1 MPSTGCCRSSSPAER
16 EASGAQDHGRGGI
29 IPAMA
34 HTRRSVLSALP
45 AMAGLPALSSL
56 PQERSAAGP
65 ADPLGV
71 RADFPVAERVLYLN
85 SAYITPS
92 PLPVAAAGADFAR
105 SKAEAP
111 ISLGD
116 MLKKTDEVRAQYA
129 RLVGAGPDEVG
140 FLAATSEGENVVAQA
155 LGLRPGDNVV
165 IDDLHYEAEFVLYS
179 KLARTTGVEMRVAK
193 ARAGAVTA
201 KDLEALV
208 DRRTKLVSVAWVSH
222 QNGFRHDMRPLAD
235 LAHAHGAFFYADG
248 VQAVG
253 MFPVDVKAAGVDAM
267 AAGTYKWL
275 LAGYGVAPFYLRRE
289 MLERIQPDRSG
300 ALHVERETGPR
311 QFEIYKTAKKFE
323 YATLAF
329 GAVYQLGAA
338 LSYLDRVGVERI
350 EAHTVALAHRLQQG
364 LRALGFDLTTPEGN
378 RSSIVAFRVT
388 KAPDEIARH
397 LAETK
402 AQVSLREKGTQVR
415 VSPALFNTTED
426 VDRFLGVTEGLRPRS
441 S

>member
-1 MPSTGCCRSSSPAER
+1 MT
-16 EASGAQDHGRGGI
+16 HNV
-29 IPAMA
+29 AMA
-34 HTRRSVLSALP
+34 HTRRSVLTALP
-45 AMAGLPALSSL
+45 AMAGLQVL
-56 PQERSAAGP
+56 PTFQGEPGGLVSK
-65 ADPLGV
+65 DPLGV
-71 RADFPVAERVLYLN
+71 RADFPVAEKMLYLN

-111 ISLGD
+111 ISLGE

-129 RLVGAGPDEVG
+129 RLVGASPDEIG
-140 FLAATSEGENVVAQA
+140 FLAATSEGENVVARG

-179 KLARTTGVEMRVAK
+179 NLARTEGVEMRVAK
-193 ARAGAVTA
+193 ARAGAVTV
-201 KDLEALV
+201 KDLEPLV

-222 QNGFRHDMRPLAD
+222 QNGFRHDMRPIAD

-253 MFPVDVKAAGVDAM
+253 MFPLDVKAAGVDAM

-275 LAGYGVAPFYLRRE
+275 LAGFGVAPFYLRRE

-300 ALHVERETGPR
+300 ALHVEREAGPR

-338 LSYLDRVGVERI
+338 LSYLDSVGVQRI

-364 LRALGFDLTTPEGN
+364 LRSLGFDLTTPEGN
-378 RSSIVAFRVT
+378 GSSIVAFRVG
-388 KAPDEIARH
+388 KPQDAVARH
-397 LAETK
+397 LAETQT
-402 AQVSLREKGTQVR
+402 AVSVREKGTQIR
-415 VSPALFNTTED
+415 VSPALFNTTQD
-426 VDRFLGVTEGLRPRS
+426 IDRFLRVAEGLHS
-441 S
+441 